1 MSLRVLIVEDDPLIA
16 ATIQRYLKSSGYV
29 VCGIA
34 YEEEEALQA
43 FETCQPEIILLDI
56 HLGKGQ
62 EGISLGRHI
71 HKHLNL
77 PFIYLTAFADR
88 GTLEKAKATAPA
100 GYVVKPFTE
109 KDIYAAL
116 EIAFANHQRNAPNEE
131 IPALNTWEKELQL
144 LLSERE
150 IEIVKLIR
158 DGYANQAIAD
168 HLFISINTVKTHLN
182 HIYQKLEVGSR
193 TGLLAKIRQ

>member
-1 MSLRVLIVEDDPLIA
+1 MSLRVLIIEDDPLIA
-16 ATIQRYLKSSGYV
+16 AAIQRYLKSSGYL

-34 YEEEEALQA
+34 YEEEEAMEALR
-43 FETCQPEIILLDI
+43 TCDPEIILLDI

-62 EGISLGRHI
+62 EGIAIGRHI
-71 HKHLNL
+71 HNHLHL

-109 KDIYAAL
+109 KDIFAAL
-116 EIAFANHQRNAPNEE
+116 EIAFANHQRSAPTDEN
-131 IPALNTWEKELQL
+131 PVLASWEKELL
-144 LLSERE
+144 SLLSDRE
-150 IEIVKLIR
+150 IDIVKLIR
-158 DGYANQAIAD
+158 DGYSNQAIAD

-182 HIYQKLEVGSR
+182 HIYQKLEVSSR
-193 TGLLAKIRQ
+193 TGLLARIRQ